1 MQPPEVPGHWDALLS
16 TLTREQRLRLAQ
28 IALSGRITSN
38 EAVVASGVGESWI
51 VQSQPPAPAIPQQ
64 QLLEQRDGYN
74 VLNSH
79 SITSIDETGMS
90 AAEPRTQPKD
100 SHETICDASFEYA
113 FQNARIHSGSI
124 NSAYDSNG
132 LHTDHSRPIPSI

>member
-51 VQSQPPAPAIPQQ
+51 VQSQPPAIPQQ
-64 QLLEQRDGYN
+64 QLLEQHDGFDL
-74 VLNSH
+74 LNSH
-79 SITSIDETGMS
+79 SVTSFGETGMAS
-90 AAEPRTQPKD
+90 ADPRTQPKD

-124 NSAYDSNG
+124 NSVSDSNG
-132 LHTDHSRPIPSI
+132 LHTDDSGLIPSI